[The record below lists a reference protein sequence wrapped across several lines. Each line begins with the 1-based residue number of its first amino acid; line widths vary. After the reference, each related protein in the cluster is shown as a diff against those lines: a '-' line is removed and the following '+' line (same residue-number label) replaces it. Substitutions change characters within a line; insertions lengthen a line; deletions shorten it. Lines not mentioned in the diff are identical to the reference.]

1 MKMPLIGMA
10 ALLLT
15 ATGAFAQTPPS
26 SSDDLPTYEEIGLQ
40 WERPPSVRDMARQYQ
55 VATRARGRRGLA
67 EVSCTP
73 RSNGRLD
80 CAVIKESPEDLYF
93 GRAALEV
100 MRRVRVSAVDG
111 YSPEGRTFGYRLRF
125 GNWPES
131 ALPDRYHPVD
141 QGLRWTR
148 RPELA
153 GLHAGGS
160 LTGQEVAARFECVAR
175 ADGSLD
181 CQPAENEGADPSFV
195 RAGLLSLAE
204 ARVERLDDQPVAGS
218 PLTWTFR
225 LVRHSNCAGGASR
238 TSDPDTGRGMASSVD
253 PEPGYDPFGAQGAGG
268 SQGSQPFTGSCVGA
282 VVQMH

>member
-1 MKMPLIGMA
+1 MKAILIGISVLLAYA
-10 ALLLT
+10 A
-15 ATGAFAQTPPS
+15 AASAQSPIQ
-26 SSDDLPTYEEIGLQ
+26 SSDDLPTYEEVGLR
-40 WERPPSVRDMARQYQ
+40 WERPPSVRDMARQHQ
-55 VATRARGRRGLA
+55 VSTRARGRRGMA
-67 EVSCTP
+67 EVACTP
-73 RSNGRLD
+73 RVDGRLN
-80 CAVIKESPEDLYF
+80 CEVIYEDPDDLYF

-100 MRRVRVSAVDG
+100 MRRVRVTSVDG

-153 GLHAGGS
+153 GLHPGGS
-160 LTGQEVAARFECVAR
+160 FTGQEASARFDCVAR

-181 CQPAENEGADPSFV
+181 CVAAQDQVADRSFV

-204 ARVERLDDQPVAGS
+204 ARVQRVDGGPLAGS

-225 LVRHSNCAGGASR
+225 LVRHSNCAGGSGR
-238 TSDPDTGRGMASSVD
+238 TSDPDTGRGVASALDPASS
-253 PEPGYDPFGAQGAGG
+253 YDAFGAEGAGG
-268 SQGSQPFTGSCVGA
+268 TQGSQPFTGSCMSA